1 MGAGRL
7 FQRKKEQGNTADC
20 LNRVTHKQEN
30 TMKLFYMGLE
40 SYEARYTLQL
50 QEWNERVFKERGI
63 NYEIVTGEELDN
75 SKAIV
80 TGSVLDA
87 HGRSYYSLS
96 QTMSLVQMMKNGEVT
111 SDDVIFYEDMYT
123 PGIECLPYILDQSPP
138 EYRPKVYVRF
148 LAQSVDPDD
157 FVVREGML
165 GWMRRYE
172 QMIDEFV
179 DGILVASEEFVAHLR
194 IAGFKAP
201 IYVTGLPYG
210 KEEVK
215 SRVEEPKP
223 LKERTKRV
231 AFASRWDDEK
241 QPHFYMDL
249 AEEFYKYNP
258 DVEFA
263 IFCGHP
269 DLKSNRQEYVDRALA
284 LEAGNTANFKV
295 YTGLKKNDYYNLLA
309 DSTVL
314 FNCAL
319 QDWVSNTVSE
329 ADTLGCLTLFP
340 AYRSFPEVFANNGE
354 HLYVPWSIHD
364 AKIKMATMFDSV
376 DNDSLSRYNIGKMSD
391 YQNNTVNRTLDIM
404 EGKGEQWARNGWDFR
419 RYVAKAKYE

>member
-7 FQRKKEQGNTADC
+7 LQKRKARGQFISKGK
-20 LNRVTHKQEN
+20 R
-30 TMKLFYMGLE
+30 MRKLFYLGLE
-40 SYEARYTLQL
+40 SYESRYTLQL
-50 QEWNERVFKERGI
+50 QEWNERVFKLR
-63 NYEIVTGEELDN
+63 NVDYEIIRGVDLDD

-87 HGRSYYSLS
+87 HGRSYYSLA
-96 QTMSLVQMMKNGEVT
+96 QTMNLVQMMKNGEVT
-111 SDDVIFYEDMYT
+111 SDDVIFYEDMFT
-123 PGIECLPYILDQSPP
+123 PGMECLPYIMDQSPP
-138 EYRPKVYVRF
+138 QYRPKVYVRC
-148 LAQSVDPDD
+148 LAQTVDPDD
-157 FVVREGML
+157 FLVREGML
-165 GWMRRYE
+165 GWMRNYE
-172 QMIDEFV
+172 EMLDKFV
-179 DGILVASEEFVAHLR
+179 SGILVASEEFVAHLR

-210 KEEVK
+210 KEEVE
-215 SRVEEPKP
+215 SRVPVRKP

-249 AEEFYKYNP
+249 AERYYTQDP

-269 DLKSNRQEYVDRALA
+269 ELKSNRQEYVDRALA
-284 LEAGNTANFKV
+284 LQDSDTANFKV

-319 QDWVSNTVSE
+319 QDWVSNTISE
-329 ADTLGCLTLFP
+329 ADTMGCLTLFP
-340 AYRSFPEVFANNGE
+340 AYRSFPEVFANNGN
-354 HLYVPWSIHD
+354 HLYVPWSVAD
-364 AKIKMATMFDSV
+364 ASTKLHIMMDYASFGDVDSH
-376 DNDSLSRYNIGKMSD
+376 YNIGKMSD
-391 YQNNTVNRTLDIM
+391 YQNGTIDRTLDVFQ
-404 EGKGEQWARNGWDFR
+404 GKGEHLARNDWNFR
-419 RYVAKAKYE
+419 RYVAEKKYD